1 MNLLVEMISHQWLAA
16 GWSLSFL
23 ILIFLRKKNKLVPNG
38 NTPLLRMWVPG
49 DIANQRTGW
58 NVKLGSSRLNVLQ
71 VGSYSIVA

>member
-1 MNLLVEMISHQWLAA
+1 MAGRWLELVLSHSNLPSE
-16 GWSLSFL
+16 
-23 ILIFLRKKNKLVPNG
+23 KKNKLVPNG
-38 NTPLLRMWVPG
+38 NTPLLRIWVPG